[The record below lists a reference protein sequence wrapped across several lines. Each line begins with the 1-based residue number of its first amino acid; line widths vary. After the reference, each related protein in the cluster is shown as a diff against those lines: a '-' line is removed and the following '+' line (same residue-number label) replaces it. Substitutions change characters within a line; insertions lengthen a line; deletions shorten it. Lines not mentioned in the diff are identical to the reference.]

1 MNDREATRDH
11 HPQLDEDDR
20 THIIQVFFEEMEPKL
35 KKLEARLGTLNCDF
49 AGAQYRNW
57 SMVFKSVGSGFEVVD
72 FEYDEDG
79 AGMDLDL

>member
-11 HPQLDEDDR
+11 RLQLDEDDR

-49 AGAQYRNW
+49 AGEQYRNW
-57 SMVFKSVGSGFEVVD
+57 SMVFRSAGSGFEVVD